1 MADDKSSDHNKR
13 NLVSHA
19 QDDRKFVVHIY
30 PKSASEIIKFC
41 EQSWK
46 KVCFAA
52 NVYGDKLL
60 IGKNIM
66 IFKLKYQ
73 HFS

>member
-19 QDDRKFVVHIY
+19 QDGRKLVVHIY
-30 PKSASEIIKFC
+30 SKRASEIIKFSK
-41 EQSWK
+41 QFWR

>member
-1 MADDKSSDHNKR
+1 MHCSYLPKKCIR
-13 NLVSHA
+13 N
-19 QDDRKFVVHIY
+19 Y
-30 PKSASEIIKFC
+30 
-41 EQSWK
+41 

-73 HFS
+73 QFSYMNSIAFEKCDASGDTAPNQVVCAKLFFRLK

>member
-19 QDDRKFVVHIY
+19 QDGRKFVVHIY
-30 PKSASEIIKFC
+30 PKRASEIIKFSK
-41 EQSWK
+41 QSWR